1 MYSIT
6 ICMKNKLKPSSSSLT
21 LASSPLKPGR
31 LAPDFTPDQTVSLSQ
46 FRGRP
51 TILAF
56 YHADFS
62 PVCGDEMTL
71 YNEVLSEFQRFNAEL
86 LRISVDGVGSH
97 LAFSKNRNL
106 HFPILSDFEP
116 KGAVAKKYG
125 VYHKKDGI
133 SERAL
138 FGQDMKEHG
147 YAARVREDFMS
158 GARGGVN
165 DTPTFFINGIRYDD
179 DSWDESTLET
189 SLRNAI

>member
-1 MYSIT
+1 
-6 ICMKNKLKPSSSSLT
+6 MKNKRKPSSSSLT
-21 LASSPLKPGR
+21 LASSSLKLGR
-31 LAPDFTPDQTVSLSQ
+31 LTPDFTPDQTVSLSQ

-62 PVCGDEMTL
+62 PVCGDEMTS
-71 YNEVLSEFQRFNAEL
+71 YNEVLSEFERFNAVL
-86 LRISVDGVGSH
+86 LGISVDGVWPH

-116 KGAVAKKYG
+116 KGAAKKYS
-125 VYHKKDGI
+125 VYRKKDGI

-138 FGQDMKEHG
+138 FEQDMKEHV

-158 GARGGVN
+158 GVRGGIN
-165 DTPTFFINGIRYDD
+165 GTPTFFMNGIRYDD